1 MWFLIEISA
10 FFFVLT
16 WILGLLRCI
25 QMQINGDVC
34 EIWAVFYV
42 WGCMAFFRVYAFAV
56 LIARARSVCCECSEF
71 RLRALVLS
79 AVFRHYGGR
88 EANYFAFVAVF

>member
-10 FFFVLT
+10 FLFVLA

-25 QMQINGDVC
+25 QMQISGDVC

-42 WGCMAFFRVYAFAV
+42 WGCIALFRVYALAV
-56 LIARARSVCCECSEF
+56 MIARARDESSEGSQC
-71 RLRALVLS
+71 LL
-79 AVFRHYGGR
+79 
-88 EANYFAFVAVF
+88 

>member
-1 MWFLIEISA
+1 MWFLIEIST
-10 FFFVLT
+10 FFFVLA

-42 WGCMAFFRVYAFAV
+42 WGCMAFFRVYVLAV
-56 LIARARSVCCECSEF
+56 MIARARDESSEGSQC
-71 RLRALVLS
+71 LL
-79 AVFRHYGGR
+79 
-88 EANYFAFVAVF
+88 

>member
-10 FFFVLT
+10 FFFVLA

-42 WGCMAFFRVYAFAV
+42 WGCMAFFRVYALAV
-56 LIARARSVCCECSEF
+56 LFARARDESSEGSQC
-71 RLRALVLS
+71 LL
-79 AVFRHYGGR
+79 
-88 EANYFAFVAVF
+88 

>member
-10 FFFVLT
+10 FFFVLA

-42 WGCMAFFRVYAFAV
+42 WGCMAFFRLYALAV
-56 LIARARSVCCECSEF
+56 LIARARDESSEGSQC
-71 RLRALVLS
+71 LL
-79 AVFRHYGGR
+79 
-88 EANYFAFVAVF
+88 

>member
-1 MWFLIEISA
+1 MWFLVEISA
-10 FFFVLT
+10 FFFVLA

-42 WGCMAFFRVYAFAV
+42 WGCMAFFRVYALAV
-56 LIARARSVCCECSEF
+56 MIARARDESSEGSQC
-71 RLRALVLS
+71 LL
-79 AVFRHYGGR
+79 
-88 EANYFAFVAVF
+88 

>member
-10 FFFVLT
+10 FFFVLA

-25 QMQINGDVC
+25 QMQISGDVW

-42 WGCMAFFRVYAFAV
+42 WGCIALFRVYALAV
-56 LIARARSVCCECSEF
+56 MIARAHDESSEGSQC
-71 RLRALVLS
+71 LL
-79 AVFRHYGGR
+79 
-88 EANYFAFVAVF
+88 

>member
-10 FFFVLT
+10 FFFVLA

-34 EIWAVFYV
+34 EIWAVFNV
-42 WGCMAFFRVYAFAV
+42 WGCMAFFRVYALAV
-56 LIARARSVCCECSEF
+56 MIARARDESSEGSQC
-71 RLRALVLS
+71 LL
-79 AVFRHYGGR
+79 
-88 EANYFAFVAVF
+88 

>member
-1 MWFLIEISA
+1 MWFLIEIST
-10 FFFVLT
+10 FFFVLA

-42 WGCMAFFRVYAFAV
+42 WGCMAFFRVYALAV
-56 LIARARSVCCECSEF
+56 MIARARDESSEGSQC
-71 RLRALVLS
+71 LL
-79 AVFRHYGGR
+79 
-88 EANYFAFVAVF
+88 

>member
-1 MWFLIEISA
+1 
-10 FFFVLT
+10 
-16 WILGLLRCI
+16 
-25 QMQINGDVC
+25 MQISGDVW

-42 WGCMAFFRVYAFAV
+42 WGCMAFFRVYALAV

>member
-10 FFFVLT
+10 FFFVLA

-25 QMQINGDVC
+25 QMQISGDVW

-42 WGCMAFFRVYAFAV
+42 WGHSSF
-56 LIARARSVCCECSEF
+56 SGVCACGFDCEGS
-71 RLRALVLS
+71 
-79 AVFRHYGGR
+79 
-88 EANYFAFVAVF
+88 

>member
-42 WGCMAFFRVYAFAV
+42 WGCMAFFRVYALAV
-56 LIARARSVCCECSEF
+56 MIARARDESSEGSQC
-71 RLRALVLS
+71 LL
-79 AVFRHYGGR
+79 
-88 EANYFAFVAVF
+88 

>member
-10 FFFVLT
+10 FFFVLA

-42 WGCMAFFRVYAFAV
+42 WGCMAFFRVYALAV
-56 LIARARSVCCECSEF
+56 LIARAHVECF
-71 RLRALVLS
+71 
-79 AVFRHYGGR
+79 GGSQCR
-88 EANYFAFVAVF
+88 P

>member
-10 FFFVLT
+10 FFFVLA

-42 WGCMAFFRVYAFAV
+42 WGCMAFFRVYALAV
-56 LIARARSVCCECSEF
+56 MIARAHVECF
-71 RLRALVLS
+71 
-79 AVFRHYGGR
+79 GGSQCR
-88 EANYFAFVAVF
+88 P

>member
-10 FFFVLT
+10 FFFVLA

-42 WGCMAFFRVYAFAV
+42 WGCMAFFRVYALAV
-56 LIARARSVCCECSEF
+56 MIARARDESSEGSQC
-71 RLRALVLS
+71 LL
-79 AVFRHYGGR
+79 
-88 EANYFAFVAVF
+88 

>member
-10 FFFVLT
+10 FFFVLA

-25 QMQINGDVC
+25 QMQISGDVW

-42 WGCMAFFRVYAFAV
+42 WGCIALFRMYALAV
-56 LIARARSVCCECSEF
+56 MIARAHVECF
-71 RLRALVLS
+71 
-79 AVFRHYGGR
+79 GGSQCR
-88 EANYFAFVAVF
+88 P